1 MYGPDSVTFQ
11 RVREL
16 LSASPGMI
24 SMEEEGEAP
33 TVLRVELAT
42 IGDAELFALKFQL
55 HPQLH
60 GFVPTQ
66 RGSIVIVGE
75 RD

>member
-1 MYGPDSVTFQ
+1 LTYQ

-16 LSASPGMI
+16 LGSSPGVL

-42 IGDAELFALKFQL
+42 NKDAELFALKFHL
-55 HPQLH
+55 HPQLE
-60 GFVPTQ
+60 GFLQAAQ
-66 RGSIVIVGE
+66 RRSTVIVSE
-75 RD
+75 RELD

>member
-1 MYGPDSVTFQ
+1 VTFQ

-16 LSASPGMI
+16 LGESLGVI

-42 IGDAELFALKFQL
+42 INDAELFALRFLL
-55 HPQLH
+55 HPRLAD
-60 GFVPTQ
+60 FVPRQ
-66 RGSIVIVGE
+66 RGSTVIVSE
-75 RD
+75 RE